1 MSDCGCNAGPSQ
13 ALRENHLATVVSV
26 ADASSKGRIRV
37 RLLTFDGGSTQDGP
51 IDARLCVPFAGGQR
65 GAFLVP
71 DVNDEVIVAFIGGD
85 PRQAVVIGAVWN
97 GRNAPPETL
106 GGNGEQVDR
115 WSFVGKSGTRIAIV
129 EENGNAQIHLQARAS
144 GQDVASIV
152 IDRSGGGKIT
162 LKAGQ
167 TELVL
172 DPGGMKLNT
181 PGNCEVQCTAHNVTS
196 ATMDVQAA
204 LSSFSGVVDAAAAVQ
219 TAAVIGATYTP
230 GAGNVW

>member
-1 MSDCGCNAGPSQ
+1 
-13 ALRENHLATVVSV
+13 
-26 ADASSKGRIRV
+26 
-37 RLLTFDGGSTQDGP
+37 
-51 IDARLCVPFAGGQR
+51 
-65 GAFLVP
+65 
-71 DVNDEVIVAFIGGD
+71 
-85 PRQAVVIGAVWN
+85 
-97 GRNAPPETL
+97 
-106 GGNGEQVDR
+106 
-115 WSFVGKSGTRIAIV
+115 
-129 EENGNAQIHLQARAS
+129 
-144 GQDVASIV
+144 V

-172 DPGGMKLNT
+172 DPAGMKLNT